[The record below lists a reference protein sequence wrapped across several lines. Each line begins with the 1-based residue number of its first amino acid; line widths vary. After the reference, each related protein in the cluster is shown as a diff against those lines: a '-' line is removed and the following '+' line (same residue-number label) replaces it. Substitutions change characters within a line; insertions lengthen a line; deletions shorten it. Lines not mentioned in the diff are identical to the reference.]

1 MGGTADNDMTNL
13 NETPR
18 RRRSCAPL
26 AVLCGAAMVLLA
38 ACQSPKTS
46 AQLSDSDYVD
56 NFETIAFYREF
67 DPDKRA
73 RRLTRWEEPL
83 NVALVG
89 DVTDRYLE
97 YTLVHLDEIS
107 DMSGLPINIV
117 GPENK
122 ANVVVIFSPDPFRQ
136 AVTTYRDVY
145 RPFFSSERL
154 MEKLTAEMEDQATCY
169 GRIVTAD
176 DRPNEI
182 VAAVILIPTDLG
194 RFIVRACIIEEL
206 TQAMGLFNDSD
217 DVEPSIFNDSS
228 PNMALTDHDRILFR
242 LLYDRRLSPGM
253 SWPEAE
259 PIVRQAVTE
268 IRT

>member
-1 MGGTADNDMTNL
+1 MGHKAGNDMTPSNKATRL
-13 NETPR
+13 RRPR
-18 RRRSCAPL
+18 ASL
-26 AVLCGAAMVLLA
+26 AVLCSAALVFLG

-97 YTLVHLDEIS
+97 YTLVHLDEMS
-107 DMSGLPINIV
+107 EMSGLPINIV
-117 GPENK
+117 GPEDK
-122 ANVVVIFSPDPFRQ
+122 ANVVVIFSPDPFEQ

-154 MEKLTAEMEDQATCY
+154 MEKLTKEMEGQATCY

-242 LLYDRRLSPGM
+242 LLYDERLSPGM

-259 PIVRQAVTE
+259 PIVRQAVKE